1 MIRRQGIAG
10 RGQPDRQAGLSLI
23 ELIVFIVIVS
33 VAIVGVLSVLNLTV
47 AKSADP
53 MIRKQA
59 LAVAEAMLEEI
70 LTKDYQND
78 PADPANASATLGCT
92 PSTTPRC
99 SPNTV
104 LDRPNYND
112 VDDFNAWNQ
121 TGVYQVDGTP
131 APVLGTYT
139 VTVGVA
145 ATTLGIPAV
154 AAKQVTVTVTGGAES
169 ISLAGFRT
177 NYE

>member
-1 MIRRQGIAG
+1 MAGRRRPNRQG
-10 RGQPDRQAGLSLI
+10 GLSLI

-33 VAIVGVLSVLNLTV
+33 VALVGVLSVLSLTV
-47 AKSADP
+47 AKSAAP

-70 LTKDYQND
+70 LSKDYQND
-78 PADPANASATLGCT
+78 PADPNNTSATLGCT
-92 PSTTPRC
+92 PTTTPRC
-99 SPNTV
+99 SLNTV
-104 LDRPNYND
+104 SDRPNYND
-112 VDDFNAWNQ
+112 VDDYNTWNQ
-121 TGVYQVDGTP
+121 TGIYQVDGTP

-145 ATTLGIPAV
+145 ATTLGTPAI
-154 AAKQVTVTVTGGAES
+154 AAKQVTVTVAGGAES